1 MRDVALTAFIFG
13 LLPFVFKRPWLGVLL
28 WTWIGMMSPH
38 RLTWGFAYS
47 MQFAAIVGVVTLIA
61 LLISKEQKRYPFTPV
76 TATLILLVLW
86 MNVSYL
92 FAINPTSY
100 PYVQWDKVMKIQLFI
115 AVTMLAMTTAERIGW
130 LVWVATMSIA
140 FFGIKGGVFTLT
152 SGGGSMVLGPEGSFI
167 SGNTE
172 ISLAITMS
180 IPLLRYL
187 QMQSPKRL
195 VRWGLGIGMILCGV
209 AVLGSYSRGGLLA
222 VAAMGGFLW
231 LKSRNKL
238 VIGVALVM
246 LIPVM
251 LTVMPDKWF
260 DRMSTIQTYEQD
272 GSAMGRINAW
282 QMAINLAKDRPLT
295 GGGFGAFT
303 DEAFARWAPNPTDVH
318 DAHSIWFQM
327 LGEHGFVGIGLFIL
341 FWALSWRLASGIIK
355 DGRSRPGLRW
365 AGDLAA
371 MIQVS
376 LIGYWVGGSF
386 LGLSYWDMPYV
397 LVTILVMMRCVI
409 DKQLQAVTAASSSLQ
424 QPAAIAV
431 ENPAVRQGRYG

>member
-1 MRDVALTAFIFG
+1 MRDYVLTALIFG
-13 LLPFVFKRPWLGVLL
+13 ALPFVFKRPWLGVLL

-47 MQFAAIVGVVTLIA
+47 MPFAAIVGVVTLIA
-61 LLISKEQKRYPFTPV
+61 VLISKEPKRYPFNPV
-76 TATLILLVLW
+76 TITLILLVLW

-100 PYVQWDKVMKIQLFI
+100 PYMQWDKVMKIQLFLV
-115 AVTMLAMTTAERIGW
+115 VTLMVMNSPERIRW

-167 SGNTE
+167 EGNTE
-172 ISLAITMS
+172 ISLAIAMAL
-180 IPLLRYL
+180 PLLRYL
-187 QMQSPKRL
+187 QMQSPQRWL
-195 VRWGLGIGMILCGV
+195 RWGLGVGMALCAV

-222 VAAMGGFLW
+222 VAAMGVFLW

-238 VIGVALVM
+238 TIGIGMLLLVPF
-246 LIPVM
+246 L
-251 LTVMPDKWF
+251 LTFMPDKWF
-260 DRMSTIQTYEQD
+260 EKMNTIGTYEQD

-282 QMAINLAKDRPLT
+282 HFAFNLAKDRPLT

-303 DEAFARWAPNPTDVH
+303 DEAFAVWAPIPTDVH

-327 LGEHGFVGIGLFIL
+327 LGEQGFIGLGL
-341 FWALSWRLASGIIK
+341 FLMLWLLAWRMASSLIK
-355 DGRSRPGLRW
+355 ACRRRDDLRW
-365 AGDLAA
+365 VSDLAA

-376 LIGYWVGGSF
+376 FIAYWVGGSF
-386 LGLSYWDMPYV
+386 LGLAYWDMPYV
-397 LVTILVMMRCVI
+397 LLSILVLCRVLV
-409 DKQLQAVTAASSSLQ
+409 DKQLGPVVALGV
-424 QPAAIAV
+424 PAANATRAIRAEPV
-431 ENPAVRQGRYG
+431 TRSPNA